1 MKKLIS
7 LIATLL
13 ILALAIW
20 IGRLLW
26 IHYMDTP
33 WTRDGRV
40 RADVINVAADVTGV
54 VVDVPVKDN
63 QPVKKGDL
71 LMQIDPEHYQLAVK
85 QAEAMVASRKATWE
99 MRKVNASRR
108 KDMDALVISAENRED
123 ASNVANSAQADYQL
137 ALAQLEAAQLNLQRT
152 KVLAAV
158 DGYVTNLNVHR
169 GDYARIGEAKMA
181 VVDKNSFWVYG
192 FFEETKLPHVKIGD
206 PADMQLMSGE
216 VMKGHV
222 ESIARAIYDRDN
234 PESRELI
241 ADVNPTFNWVR
252 LAQRVPVRIHLDN
265 VPDGVVLAAGI
276 TCTVIVN
283 SKFTGRRR
291 FVLRSLGPR
300 PNPFTQWKPRRLL
313 VDQLLGLVS
322 GVFRETRLNRPRLH
336 LHHPHTKW
344 RQLHAQCI
352 AQRVH
357 GGFRG
362 AISTRKWS
370 HQNTGH
376 TADIHHQTFGPAQYR
391 KQRTGYADNRKHV
404 GFELALH
411 RRYTAVEQ
419 RPHCAV
425 SGVVDQH
432 IEAASLLVDPLA
444 KLFQRSAVIDIELN
458 GGEPGRCEHRHIFGL
473 ARSRPDFE
481 TRAFERIGEGA
492 ADAAGTTGN
501 QRNGHGAFLVQKEG
515 EWISRRNCPAS
526 VRRENP
532 GFAGDNRGAVA
543 AMANSLPN
551 CHRPCNSPGPR

>member
-1 MKKLIS
+1 MKKLFS

-137 ALAQLEAAQLNLQRT
+137 ALAELEAAQLNLQRT
-152 KVLAAV
+152 RVLAAV

-252 LAQRVPVRIHLDN
+252 LAQRVPVRIHLDS
-265 VPDGVVLAAGI
+265 VPEGVVLAAGI

-283 SKFTGRRR
+283 
-291 FVLRSLGPR
+291 
-300 PNPFTQWKPRRLL
+300 
-313 VDQLLGLVS
+313 
-322 GVFRETRLNRPRLH
+322 
-336 LHHPHTKW
+336 
-344 RQLHAQCI
+344 
-352 AQRVH
+352 
-357 GGFRG
+357 
-362 AISTRKWS
+362 
-370 HQNTGH
+370 
-376 TADIHHQTFGPAQYR
+376 
-391 KQRTGYADNRKHV
+391 
-404 GFELALH
+404 
-411 RRYTAVEQ
+411 
-419 RPHCAV
+419 
-425 SGVVDQH
+425 
-432 IEAASLLVDPLA
+432 
-444 KLFQRSAVIDIELN
+444 
-458 GGEPGRCEHRHIFGL
+458 PG
-473 ARSRPDFE
+473 
-481 TRAFERIGEGA
+481 
-492 ADAAGTTGN
+492 
-501 QRNGHGAFLVQKEG
+501 KE
-515 EWISRRNCPAS
+515 
-526 VRRENP
+526 
-532 GFAGDNRGAVA
+532 
-543 AMANSLPN
+543 
-551 CHRPCNSPGPR
+551 